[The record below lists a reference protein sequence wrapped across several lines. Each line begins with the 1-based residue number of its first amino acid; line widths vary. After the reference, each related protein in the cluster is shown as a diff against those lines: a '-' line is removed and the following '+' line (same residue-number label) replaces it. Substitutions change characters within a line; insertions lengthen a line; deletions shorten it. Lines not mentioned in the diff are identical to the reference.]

1 MKIKS
6 FFIAFTMIIAM
17 CASAWAA
24 NVRVTGTHVRLRINP
39 SLNAAIYTSSN
50 GTPIYPA
57 KGQVL
62 AWTGY
67 TTNGFYE
74 VNYNG
79 RTLWI
84 HNAYAQPVSDTSAA
98 SVPDNVIITGNG
110 VLLRV
115 GPGKNYAPLSY
126 YGTHMHLNK
135 GDILKCVGSSGNWWR
150 VVYAGSYYYVSKNY
164 AKRY

>member
-1 MKIKS
+1 MKLKS
-6 FFIAFTMIIAM
+6 LLITLIMTL

-39 SLNAAIYTSSN
+39 STNAAIYTSSN
-50 GTPIYPA
+50 GTPVYPA

-74 VNYNG
+74 VSYNG

-84 HNAYAQPVSDTSAA
+84 HSAYAQPVSNSSTSAA
-98 SVPDNVIITGNG
+98 SMPANVIITGNG

-126 YGTHMHLNK
+126 YGEHVHLNK
-135 GDILKCVGSSGNWWR
+135 GDILKCAGSSGNWWR
-150 VVYAGSYYYVSKNY
+150 VEYAGSYYYVSKIY